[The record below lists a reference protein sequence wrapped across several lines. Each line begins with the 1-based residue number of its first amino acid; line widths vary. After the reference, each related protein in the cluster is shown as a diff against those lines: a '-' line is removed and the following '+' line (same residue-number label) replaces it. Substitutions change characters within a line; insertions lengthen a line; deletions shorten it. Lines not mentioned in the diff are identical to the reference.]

1 MKPDGYC
8 ARIGG
13 SAAPRGIA
21 PPGPEEGGVTV
32 QTMIGN
38 AAVMTGRRCGTL
50 HLPTDAGLV
59 LGTLFDRS
67 GKRVGRVS
75 PETVASWIATS
86 GKALIERYWGAY
98 LAILSTPQGTLL
110 VRDPSGLFPCYYRHS
125 AGGILAASDL
135 AWFDATGV
143 QARGICWPE
152 IHAQLQYSSL
162 RTRRTAIA
170 DVYELLPGETL
181 QVQAEGIVVEQLWTP
196 YAFATGHAPPLT
208 FEEAADRLRRVADLT
223 IGAWA
228 RLFARPLVEISG
240 GLDSSI
246 VAAIAARVAPGIEAV
261 TWRGGDADLDE
272 SGYARILAGHL
283 GIPLHRVALDSAMVD
298 LHRSAAGYLPRP
310 SGRSFAQANDRQGLQ
325 LARQLG
331 SDAFLVGAGGD
342 TILWYFNTAAPALD
356 RLRIEG
362 VAGFLRTV
370 GDLAQMCG
378 VPWSQSLLVALR
390 KRLQRRPLPWP
401 ANTGF
406 LSADAQPPAAEG
418 EHPWWPPPPDT
429 LPGTRAYVR
438 ALIQLSDHHEYHER
452 ATHAPVIPAL
462 VSQPIVEACLA
473 MPSWLSCTGGA
484 NRAVARAAYANAL
497 PEAIVAR
504 RSKGGFDGFV
514 HDLLERNRTTARE
527 MLLDGTLAR
536 EGWLDRE
543 AILAVLQDPAPIA
556 PHASLRL
563 LRLVAVEAWLNSVR
577 R

>member
-1 MKPDGYC
+1 MRADGYC

-13 SAAPRGIA
+13 GVA
-21 PPGPEEGGVTV
+21 PPELVRLAADGGATV
-32 QTMIGN
+32 QTTIGN
-38 AAVMTGRRCGTL
+38 AAVMAGTRCGTL
-50 HLPTDAGLV
+50 RVPDDAGLV
-59 LGTLFDRS
+59 LGTLFDCS
-67 GKRVGRVS
+67 GKRVERVMR
-75 PETVASWIATS
+75 ETVASWIATS

-98 LAILSTPQGTLL
+98 LAILPTPRGTLL
-110 VRDPSGLFPCYYRHS
+110 VRDPSGLFPCYYRHGG
-125 AGGILAASDL
+125 GGIYAASDL
-135 AWFDATGV
+135 AWFDAAG
-143 QARGICWPE
+143 ARGRDICWSE

-162 RTRRTAIA
+162 RTCRTAVDGVHELMPGAALLVTA
-170 DVYELLPGETL
+170 DR
-181 QVQAEGIVVEQLWTP
+181 AASEQLWTP
-196 YAFATGHAPPLT
+196 YAFAARHAQLPT
-208 FEEAADRLRRVADLT
+208 FEEASDRLRRVADLT

-228 RLFARPLVEISG
+228 RLFTRPLVEISG

-246 VAAIAARVAPGIEAV
+246 VAAVAAPRARGMEAV

-272 SGYARILAGHL
+272 SGYAATLAAHL

-298 LHRSAAGYLPRP
+298 LHRSAAGDLPRP

-325 LARQLG
+325 LARRLG
-331 SDAFLVGAGGD
+331 CDAFLVGAGGD

-356 RLRIEG
+356 RLHVEG

-370 GDLAQMCG
+370 GDLAHMCG
-378 VPWSQSLLVALR
+378 VPWSQSLRVAIR

-406 LSADAQPPAAEG
+406 LSPDARRPATQGA
-418 EHPWWPPPPDT
+418 HPWWPAPPGT

-452 ATHAPVIPAL
+452 AMHAPVIPAL
-462 VSQPIVEACLA
+462 ASQPIVEACLG

-497 PEAIVAR
+497 PQAIVAR
-504 RSKGGFDGFV
+504 SSKGGFDGFV
-514 HDLLERNRTTARE
+514 HDLLERNRASARE

-543 AILAVLQDPAPIA
+543 AISAALGDPAPIA
-556 PHASLRL
+556 PNASLRL